1 MGKLD
6 EKKRQKRESLLESAF
21 SLFTSKGINDT
32 SISDIARE
40 AHMAKGTFYLY
51 FKDKYEIRDKLI
63 AAKAKQL
70 FHKASVEVYQENL
83 STLEEKVVFIADTVV
98 NRLNEDKMLLKFISK
113 NLSWGVF
120 HNVLVTETDEGGE
133 NSFYDGYFALLAESG
148 RKFRNPDLMLYLII
162 ELIGSTCYNV
172 ILQQEP
178 VTLEVLKPELY
189 GTIVDI
195 IHRQEI
201 KEPYADNKED
211 FDIFL
216 PDAAAAR

>member
-6 EKKRQKRESLLESAF
+6 EKKRQKRESLLASAF

-51 FKDKYEIRDKLI
+51 FRDKYDIRDKLI
-63 AAKAKQL
+63 ASKARQL
-70 FHKASVEVYQENL
+70 FHTAAEEVYKENL
-83 STLEEKVVFIADTVV
+83 KTLEDKVIFIADTVI
-98 NRLNEDKMLLKFISK
+98 NQLDEDKVLLKFISK

-120 HNVLVTETDEGGE
+120 HNVLVKETDETGE
-133 NSFYDGYFALLAESG
+133 NSFYDGYLALLTESG

-162 ELIGSTCYNV
+162 ELISSTCYNV

-178 VTLEVLKPELY
+178 VTLEELKPELY

-201 KEPYADNKED
+201 
-211 FDIFL
+211 
-216 PDAAAAR
+216 